1 MAVTLEDLQ
10 RILGGVG
17 KFTNQYGDILAGIGG
32 AAATEKG
39 ISDIRNTQTGLM
51 KGLTGSSTLAGA
63 FPQGLINSV
72 KEGMQFKPFTVT
84 SGTGATAAANTAGGL
99 NLNLAPQE
107 QAIQQQLLGLTGNLA
122 GGIGYG
128 RQQTL
133 MDLLRGSPQDQQ
145 TRETDIFGRLNAMQL
160 PEQERARLELE
171 QRLFN
176 QGRLGVQ
183 TSMFGG
189 TPEALALEKAI
200 AEQQAGTAVS
210 AMDQA
215 RAEQAQY
222 SGQTLAALETQLRE
236 QGLMAQSIPEFLK
249 AAYTPQAG
257 LLGALSPSVDLSRI
271 QSALQAGGT
280 EAVSNLGIEGLTTQT
295 NLESF
300 INAQRQQQLQGLFDL
315 LASGQ
320 NKTAGT
326 TGGTKINQ
334 LLNAGMNYF

>member
-10 RILGGVG
+10 KILRGVG
-17 KFTNQYGDILAGIGG
+17 SFTNQYGDILAGIGG

-39 ISDIRNTQTGLM
+39 ISDIRDTQTGLM

-63 FPQGLINSV
+63 FPQGLISSV

-84 SGTGATAAANTAGGL
+84 SGTGATAAADTAGGL

-107 QAIQQQLLGLTGNLA
+107 QALQQQLLGLTGELA

-145 TRETDIFGRLNAMQL
+145 TREADIFARLNAMQA
-160 PEQERARLELE
+160 PEQERARLGLE

-200 AEQQAGTAVS
+200 AEQQAGTAVD
-210 AMDQA
+210 AMSQA

-236 QGLMAQSIPEFLK
+236 QGLMAQYIPEFLK

-280 EAVSNLGIEGLTTQT
+280 EAVSNLGIQGLTTQT
-295 NLESF
+295 NLESL

-315 LASGQ
+315 LAAGQ
-320 NKTAGT
+320 NKTSKNTFSIPNTLAELFGPR
-326 TGGTKINQ
+326 N
-334 LLNAGMNYF
+334 

>member
-1 MAVTLEDLQ
+1 
-10 RILGGVG
+10 
-17 KFTNQYGDILAGIGG
+17 
-32 AAATEKG
+32 
-39 ISDIRNTQTGLM
+39 
-51 KGLTGSSTLAGA
+51 
-63 FPQGLINSV
+63 
-72 KEGMQFKPFTVT
+72 MQFKPFTVT
-84 SGTGATAAANTAGGL
+84 SGTGATAAADTAGGL

-107 QAIQQQLLGLTGNLA
+107 QALQQQLLGLTGNLA

-133 MDLLRGSPQDQQ
+133 MDLLRGSPQDQE
-145 TRETDIFGRLNAMQL
+145 TREADIFGRLNAMQL
-160 PEQERARLELE
+160 PEQERARLGLE

-222 SGQTLAALETQLRE
+222 SNQTLAALETQLRE

-280 EAVSNLGIEGLTTQT
+280 EAVSNLGIQGLTTQT

-326 TGGTKINQ
+326 IGGTKINP
-334 LLNAGMNYF
+334 LLSAGMNYFQQ

>member
-1 MAVTLEDLQ
+1 MTLQELQ

-17 KFTNQYGDILAGIGG
+17 QFTNQYGDILAGIGG

-39 ISDIRNTQTGLM
+39 ISDIRDTQTGLM

-84 SGTGATAAANTAGGL
+84 SGTGATAAADTSGGL

-107 QAIQQQLLGLTGNLA
+107 QALQQQLLGLTGNLA

-145 TRETDIFGRLNAMQL
+145 TREADIFGRLNAMQL
-160 PEQERARLELE
+160 PEQERARLGLE

-200 AEQQAGTAVS
+200 AEQQAGTAVD
-210 AMDQA
+210 AMGQA

-236 QGLMAQSIPEFLK
+236 QDLMARSIPEFLK

-257 LLGALSPSVDLSRI
+257 LLGALSPSVDLSQIR
-271 QSALQAGGT
+271 SALQAGGT
-280 EAVSNLGIEGLTTQT
+280 EAVSNLGIQGLTTQT

-326 TGGTKINQ
+326 TGGTKINP
-334 LLNAGMNYF
+334 LLSAGMNYFQQ

>member
-10 RILGGVG
+10 KILRGVG
-17 KFTNQYGDILAGIGG
+17 SFTNQYGDILAGIGG

-39 ISDIRNTQTGLM
+39 ISDIRDTQTGLM

-63 FPQGLINSV
+63 FPQGLISSV

-84 SGTGATAAANTAGGL
+84 SVTGATAAADTAGGL

-107 QAIQQQLLGLTGNLA
+107 QALQQQLLGLTGELA

-145 TRETDIFGRLNAMQL
+145 TREADIFARLNAMQA
-160 PEQERARLELE
+160 PEQERARLGLE

-200 AEQQAGTAVS
+200 AEQQAGTAVD
-210 AMDQA
+210 AMSQA

-236 QGLMAQSIPEFLK
+236 QGLMAQYIPEFLK

-280 EAVSNLGIEGLTTQT
+280 EAVSNLGIQGLTTQT
-295 NLESF
+295 NLESL

-315 LASGQ
+315 LAAGQ
-320 NKTAGT
+320 NKTSKNTFSIPNTLAELFGPR
-326 TGGTKINQ
+326 N
-334 LLNAGMNYF
+334 